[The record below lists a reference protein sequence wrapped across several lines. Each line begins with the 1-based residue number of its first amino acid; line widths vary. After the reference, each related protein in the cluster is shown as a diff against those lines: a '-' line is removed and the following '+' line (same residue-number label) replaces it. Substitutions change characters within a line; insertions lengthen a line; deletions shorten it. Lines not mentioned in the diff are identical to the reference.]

1 MPNHRIVDILNEDLG
16 YELAAIMQYMG
27 HHYTAQGLESP
38 SVKDIFKSIS
48 IDEMK
53 HAEALAER
61 INYLGGEATT
71 TPTEIKKGGDLRQM
85 IRDDL
90 NAENGAIG
98 RYRTHIEVCEEE
110 GDLSTRRLLEDILI
124 MEEGH
129 ADTWMSILG
138 VKK

>member
-1 MPNHRIVDILNEDLG
+1 MPNHRIVDILNEDRG

-27 HHYTAQGLESP
+27 HHYTAQGMESP
-38 SVKDIFKSIS
+38 AAIDLFKKIS

-61 INYLGGEATT
+61 ISYLGGVPTT
-71 TPTEIKKGGDLRQM
+71 TPTEIKKDGDLRQM

-90 NAENGAIG
+90 DAENGAIA

-124 MEEGH
+124 AEEGH
-129 ADTWMSILG
+129 ANTWMTLLG